1 MTSIEKIPN
10 NRIPAPGWI
19 GGFSSSNP
27 AFAYPH
33 PNLKSLPMLGNMDN
47 IPRLKRQFHVLWP
60 EFSWE
65 TEIGNPSSR
74 CYEMFAP
81 DISRGGYD
89 DAGRFWSIICPQQG
103 AYSPLLGSLNIEVTV
118 TAQRGWIDEKVADR
132 SCDLLAADMTVTGKV
147 WFAPSAKDRAIY
159 RLIKGIFDYHD
170 LPFPLDK
177 AHAIQ
182 VLLHRAGDPFEPI
195 LPIRSGLNPEFPNPD
210 FATHY
215 DEAWAFANVAV
226 EIGPILTCNHPVVD
240 DFNALVM
247 DIFNVVS
254 GNILRQGN
262 TLSWNVWFDA
272 PSHVDQV
279 EWANHAEFWRNS
291 IDTGHGNPDG
301 PPTQARYFDGRPF
314 EAVEALVEREWDKIK
329 AWLEEHF
336 DISLPESHPTHW
348 GDQELDQISGWL
360 HQHTGSKETER

>member
-1 MTSIEKIPN
+1 
-10 NRIPAPGWI
+10 
-19 GGFSSSNP
+19 
-27 AFAYPH
+27 
-33 PNLKSLPMLGNMDN
+33 MLGNMDN

-65 TEIGNPSSR
+65 TEIGNPDSR
-74 CYEMFAP
+74 CYEKFAP

-89 DAGRFWSIICPQQG
+89 DAGRLWSIICPQQG
-103 AYSPLLGSLNIEVTV
+103 SYSPLLGSLNIEVTV
-118 TAQRGWIDEKVADR
+118 TAQRGWIDENVAER

-147 WFAPSAKDRAIY
+147 WFTPSAKDRAIY
-159 RLIKGIFDYHD
+159 RLIKEIFDYHN

-182 VLLHRAGDPFEPI
+182 ILLHRKGDPFEPI
-195 LPIRSGLNPEFPNPD
+195 ILIRSGLNQKFPNPD

-215 DEAWAFANVAV
+215 DEAWAFANVEV

-240 DFNALVM
+240 DFNPLVM

-272 PSHVDQV
+272 PSHIDQV
-279 EWANHAEFWRNS
+279 EWKDHAEFWRNS

-301 PPTQARYFDGRPF
+301 PSTQPRYFDGRPF
-314 EAVEALVEREWDKIK
+314 KAVEALVEQEWDKVK
-329 AWLEEHF
+329 AWLEKNF
-336 DISLPESHPTHW
+336 GISLPEDHPARW
-348 GDQELDQISGWL
+348 GDQELAKISDWL
-360 HQHTGSKETER
+360 CQHAGGRELFPAEKAER